1 MSSWTRD
8 PNIVYCEY
16 HVEYRFITMRRFT
29 LDALGLV
36 VERPGLAAQ
45 SLPRAVDPDVH
56 GLHFVPLRKL
66 HVLSLHHL
74 AELSA
79 S

>member
-1 MSSWTRD
+1 
-8 PNIVYCEY
+8 
-16 HVEYRFITMRRFT
+16 MRRFT